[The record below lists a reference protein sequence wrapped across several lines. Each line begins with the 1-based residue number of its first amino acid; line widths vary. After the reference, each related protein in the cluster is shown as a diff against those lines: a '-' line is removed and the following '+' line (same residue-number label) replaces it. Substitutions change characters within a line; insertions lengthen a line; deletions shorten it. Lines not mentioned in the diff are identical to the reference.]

1 MRVEKASS
9 TKIKNTKQRELIL
22 NELRKLMSH
31 PTAEELYKIVVKKNP
46 KIGLCTIYRNLET
59 FYKQGLVGKI
69 CTKPVRYD
77 GDMSK
82 HSHIRC
88 TSCGKIGDIFFNVP
102 INPVEIQK
110 LGYKLQGYKIEITG
124 LCSSCIKKQKR
135 EE

>member
-1 MRVEKASS
+1 MKTKTTSKAP
-9 TKIKNTKQRELIL
+9 IKNTKQRELIL
-22 NELRKLMSH
+22 SELRKLMTH
-31 PTAEELYKIVVKKNP
+31 PTAEELHDIVVKKNSR
-46 KIGLCTIYRNLET
+46 IGLCTVYRNLET

-69 CTKPVRYD
+69 NTKPVRYD
-77 GDMSK
+77 GDMSN

-88 TSCGKIGDIFFNVP
+88 TLCGKIGDILFNVP